1 MLESYVQG
9 NDEGDAKMTTAIY
22 ALVDP
27 RTDAVKYVGKT
38 KNTSA
43 RLAKHNQAPGSK
55 RLSRWLDDLR
65 SVGAFPVLRVLE
77 SVDDSV
83 AANAESFWIRYMNAV
98 TDEALLNCSRPNVD
112 RNIEWHS
119 QVLDHECA
127 EKFCADYYRRK
138 AFEAVLAVHGLTL
151 ADFDVKASIEDRVNR
166 HFGEFDNEVRSEMIS
181 VAWDAFVSR
190 RREER
195 QQAFT

>member
-1 MLESYVQG
+1 MTRTIQ
-9 NDEGDAKMTTAIY
+9 KMTTAIY

-27 RTDAVKYVGKT
+27 RTDTVRYVGKT
-38 KNTSA
+38 RHTNA
-43 RLAKHNQAPGSK
+43 RLAKHIQAPGSK
-55 RLSRWLDDLR
+55 RLAQWLDELR
-65 SVGAFPVLRVLE
+65 AGNTLPALRVLE